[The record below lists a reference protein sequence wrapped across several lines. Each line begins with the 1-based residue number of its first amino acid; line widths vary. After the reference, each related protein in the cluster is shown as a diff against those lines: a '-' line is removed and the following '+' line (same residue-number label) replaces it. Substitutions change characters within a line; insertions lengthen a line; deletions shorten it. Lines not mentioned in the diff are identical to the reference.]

1 MTNRILS
8 RFGLTK
14 NPFTKDV
21 PVEELFEHDSSEGAL
36 KRLKAAVEGRS
47 SAVLTGEPGTGKT
60 FVLRALEEKLPHSRY
75 RTDYIHNSHVN
86 YRDFYRQLSV
96 VLGLEPKA
104 TSEALFR
111 LISRHLEETAVSK
124 VHPVILFDEAQLL
137 PVRVLEQLP
146 VLLNFQKDSKPF
158 LSLVLIGLPELR
170 DRLRRNVLSSLAAR
184 LPVRV
189 QLDSL
194 NAQDVTAYLKHRL
207 RAAGCTK
214 EVFGEDAVLLI
225 AEATGGAL
233 RKIDVV
239 GAHALEEAAEGKS
252 AIVDAA
258 VTERAIKRC
267 AEALS

>member
-1 MTNRILS
+1 MTNKVLS

-14 NPFTKDV
+14 DPFTKDV
-21 PVEELFEHDSSEGAL
+21 PVEELFEHESAEGAV

-60 FVLRALEEKLPHSRY
+60 FVLRALEESLPQSRY
-75 RTDYIHNSHVN
+75 RLSYIHNSHVN

-96 VLGLEPKA
+96 ILGLEPKA

-111 LISRHLEETAVSK
+111 MVSRHLEEMALSK
-124 VHPVILFDEAQLL
+124 VHPVIVFDEAQLL

-158 LSLVLIGLPELR
+158 LSVILIGLPELR

-184 LPVRV
+184 LPVRI
-189 QLDSL
+189 QLEPLS
-194 NAQDVTAYLKHRL
+194 AQDVTAYLQHRL
-207 RAAGCTK
+207 RSAGSAK

-239 GAHALEEAAEGKS
+239 AAHALEVATEGKS
-252 AIVDAA
+252 TIVDTA
-258 VTERAIKRC
+258 VVERAIKRC

>member
-1 MTNRILS
+1 MINKVLS
-8 RFGLTK
+8 RFSLTK

-21 PVEELFEHDSSEGAL
+21 PVEELFEHDSADGAL

-60 FVLRALEEKLPHSRY
+60 FVLRSLEEKLPQSRY
-75 RTDYIHNSHVN
+75 RISYVHNSHVN

-111 LISRHLEETAVSK
+111 MISRHLEETALGK
-124 VHPVILFDEAQLL
+124 VHPVILFDEAHLL
-137 PVRVLEQLP
+137 PIRVLEQLP
-146 VLLNFQKDSKPF
+146 VLLNFHKDSKPY

-184 LPVRV
+184 LPVRI
-189 QLDSL
+189 QLDPL
-194 NAQDVTAYLKHRL
+194 GAQDVAAYLQHRL
-207 RAAGCTK
+207 RAAGCAK
-214 EVFGEDAVLLI
+214 DVFGEEAVLLI

-239 GAHALEEAAEGKS
+239 GEHALEEAAGTKS
-252 AIVDAA
+252 TIVDTA
-258 VTERAIKRC
+258 VVERAIKRC

>member
-1 MTNRILS
+1 M
-8 RFGLTK
+8 
-14 NPFTKDV
+14 
-21 PVEELFEHDSSEGAL
+21 
-36 KRLKAAVEGRS
+36 
-47 SAVLTGEPGTGKT
+47 
-60 FVLRALEEKLPHSRY
+60 
-75 RTDYIHNSHVN
+75 
-86 YRDFYRQLSV
+86 
-96 VLGLEPKA
+96 
-104 TSEALFR
+104 
-111 LISRHLEETAVSK
+111 ISRHLEETALAK
-124 VHPVILFDEAQLL
+124 VHPVIAFDEAQLL

-146 VLLNFQKDSKPF
+146 VLLNFQRDSKPF

-189 QLDSL
+189 QLDPL
-194 NAQDVTAYLKHRL
+194 NAQDVIAYLQHRL
-207 RAAGCTK
+207 RTAGCTK

-239 GAHALEEAAEGKS
+239 AAHSLEEAAEGKS

-258 VTERAIKRC
+258 VLERAIKRC

>member
-1 MTNRILS
+1 MMNKVLS
-8 RFGLTK
+8 RFGLAK

-21 PVEELFEHDSSEGAL
+21 PVDELFEHDHAEGAL
-36 KRLKAAVEGRS
+36 RRLKAAVEGHS

-60 FVLRALEEKLPHSRY
+60 FVLRALEEKLPPSRF
-75 RTDYIHNSHVN
+75 RIHYIHNSHVN

-111 LISRHLEETAVSK
+111 MISRHIEETALSK

-146 VLLNFQKDSKPF
+146 VLLNFQKDSKPY
-158 LSLVLIGLPELR
+158 LSVLLIGLPELR

-189 QLDSL
+189 HLDPL
-194 NAQDVTAYLKHRL
+194 GAQDVTGYLRHRL
-207 RAAGCTK
+207 RVAGSSK
-214 EVFGEDAVLLI
+214 EIFGEDAVLII

-239 GAHALEEAAEGKS
+239 AEHSLEEAAEGKS

-258 VTERAIKRC
+258 VVERAIKRC